1 MQGLQGEGSATMVV
15 TGGPWE
21 VCNCRI
27 LSVHGT
33 ALVTAEA
40 AHVLI
45 VARCK
50 HLEHLLFTEPAF
62 SYLYLEASHA
72 FV

>member
-1 MQGLQGEGSATMVV
+1 MVV

-40 AHVLI
+40 AHVLV

-50 HLEHLLFTEPAF
+50 HLEHLLFTERAV
-62 SYLYLEASHA
+62 SYL
-72 FV
+72 